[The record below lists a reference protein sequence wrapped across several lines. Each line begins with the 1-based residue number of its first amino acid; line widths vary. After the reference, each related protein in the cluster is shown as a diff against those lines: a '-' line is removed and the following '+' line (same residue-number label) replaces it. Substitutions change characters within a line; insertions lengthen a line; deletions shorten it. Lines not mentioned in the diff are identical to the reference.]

1 MLSGDLPLDL
11 IVRIAT
17 KQLNR
22 SSQRG
27 SEAGRGTCTGFRP
40 EGFTRH
46 LTSLTN
52 LTLTADLWGGKTRR
66 RLIFRHGTI
75 GWCCC
80 RRLKGELRTGEK
92 SPHPCPLPRERES
105 VRQSLCASEAFAM
118 NCKQKQRKE
127 TRKVKV
133 TC

>member
-52 LTLTADLWGGKTRR
+52 LTLTADSVVWQDPQAANFPARYYR
-66 RLIFRHGTI
+66 VVF
-75 GWCCC
+75 CC

-92 SPHPCPLPRERES
+92 SPHPCLFPGRGR
-105 VRQSLCASEAFAM
+105 AFGSP
-118 NCKQKQRKE
+118 
-127 TRKVKV
+127 
-133 TC
+133 